1 MIATCTAGPARALAN
16 GADDTIGC
24 KETDFK
30 YKPRQG
36 DAVLFYS
43 LNPDLS
49 VDPRALH
56 GACPV
61 KGTSEKW
68 VMTKW
73 LHDKPVTMWDGEDKQ

>member
-1 MIATCTAGPARALAN
+1 MTGAATAVVSED
-16 GADDTIGC
+16 DDTVGC

-49 VDPRALH
+49 VDPRAMH

-73 LHDKPVTMWDGEDKQ
+73 LHDKPVTVWDGESGR